1 MKKITRVL
9 CLILAFSLF
18 TFLALGSGSTDEGK
32 EIVPNTE
39 ANNSAKESEASNIST
54 EENNSTEGSNK
65 VTIEEQVLLDQD
77 SIKITAK
84 EYVDDSIWGEGIKVL
99 IENSGEK
106 NVTVSCNALIV
117 NNYMIYDFFVAEVA
131 AGKKANETIYLS
143 SNQLEAAGIDCI
155 GQVEIY
161 FHVYD
166 DETYDTIFDS
176 DVVTIQTSAF
186 ADMDITPAD
195 TGFELYNQD
204 GVRIVGKFVDEN
216 SFWGTAVLLYLENNS
231 GQNIS
236 VSCDNMSI
244 NGFMVTPL
252 FSSTIYD
259 GKMAVSE
266 ITIFESDLTDNGIE
280 AVEEVELSFQ
290 IYNDE
295 TWETIVDTDPIS
307 FAVAAE

>member
-9 CLILAFSLF
+9 CLILALSLF
-18 TFLALGSGSTDEGK
+18 AFLALGSGSTDEGK

-39 ANNSAKESEASNIST
+39 ANNSDKESEASNIST
-54 EENNSTEGSNK
+54 EENNPTEGSNK

-99 IENSGEK
+99 IENSGDK

-186 ADMDITPAD
+186 ADMDITPSD
-195 TGFELYNQD
+195 TGFELFNQD
-204 GVRIVGKFVDEN
+204 GIRIVGKFVDEN
-216 SFWGTAVLLYLENNS
+216 NAESKVMPNNL
-231 GQNIS
+231 I
-236 VSCDNMSI
+236 I
-244 NGFMVTPL
+244 P
-252 FSSTIYD
+252 Y
-259 GKMAVSE
+259 
-266 ITIFESDLTDNGIE
+266 
-280 AVEEVELSFQ
+280 FQ
-290 IYNDE
+290 
-295 TWETIVDTDPIS
+295 
-307 FAVAAE
+307 A